1 MKARFL
7 ILFLLILLSVPSLA
21 QKRITYRAEWAYH
34 DDENFPGIEKLIGNV
49 IFTHENTI
57 GYCDS
62 AFNYVNENYII
73 AYGNPVKIFINDS
86 VTLYGDQVIYNGN
99 TKITNIIGKVILQD
113 NTSALYT
120 NSLMY
125 DNNNDVG
132 YYTTWGKMINQT
144 DTLTS
149 DLGYYYT
156 KDKIVFLNSNVYFV
170 NESYTMNCDSLRY
183 NTLNEVIYF
192 ISRTKLVSDDN
203 VILTNSGW
211 YDTKND
217 LALLIDSVEL
227 FNRDQKLT
235 GDSLYYDRN
244 TKFGIGW
251 NNVIVHDTTKG
262 YVVKGN
268 YVEYSEIGGNS
279 LTTDSALLIMINEND
294 SLYLHADTLRLFFD
308 TLQNPLEI
316 HAYNHAKFFSY
327 DLQGACDSMVYLI
340 NDSTLTMYHNPVL
353 WSGENQLTA
362 DTIRFTIIDSIRTK
376 LDLIK
381 AGFIV
386 SSLFEETEF
395 NQIKGAS
402 IVGYI
407 ENNKLQQVDVI
418 NNAECIYYILD
429 DDTALIGINVSV
441 TSEMKILFNQN
452 KIERINYYNAPDGKI
467 YSDADLKKEDRLL
480 KDFRYLNGYR
490 PKEILDIFKNPI
502 PRIKGSEVPLSGSV
516 LDTNQ

>member
-1 MKARFL
+1 MRIRSSLLLLLLTFSFL
-7 ILFLLILLSVPSLA
+7 GFA
-21 QKRITYRAEWAYH
+21 QKKITYRAEWAYH

-49 IFTHENTI
+49 MFTHDNTV

-62 AFNYVNENYII
+62 AYNYIKENYII
-73 AYGNPVKIFINDS
+73 AFGNPVKIHINDS

-99 TKITNIIGKVILQD
+99 TKITNITGQVVLKD

-125 DNNNDVG
+125 DNNLDLG
-132 YYTTWGKMINQT
+132 YYPTWGKMINQQ

-156 KDKIVFLNSNVYFV
+156 KDKMVLLNRNVKLV
-170 NESYTMNCDSLRY
+170 NETYTMNCDSLRY
-183 NTLNEVIYF
+183 DTSNEVVFF
-192 ISRTKLVSDDN
+192 ISRTKLVSEDN
-203 VILTNSGW
+203 IILTNSGW

-217 LALLIDSVEL
+217 LALLVDSVEL
-227 FNRDQKLT
+227 YNKDQKLT

-244 TKFGIGW
+244 IQFGIGW
-251 NNVIVHDTTKG
+251 NNIVINDTTKG

-268 YVEYSEIGGNS
+268 YVEYSELGGNS
-279 LTTDSALLIMINEND
+279 MATDSALLIMINEND
-294 SLYLHADTLRLFFD
+294 SLYLHADTLRLLFD

-327 DLQGACDSMVYLI
+327 DMQGACDSMVYLI
-340 NDSTLTMYHNPVL
+340 NDSTLTLFHNPVL

-362 DTIRFTIIDSIRTK
+362 DTIRFTIIDSVHTK
-376 LDLIK
+376 LDLLK
-381 AGFIV
+381 SGFIV

-395 NQIKGAS
+395 NQIKGAT

-407 ENNKLQQVDVI
+407 ENNRLQQVDVI

-441 TSEMKILFNQN
+441 TSEMKLLFIDN

-467 YSDADLKKEDRLL
+467 YADADFKKEDRLL
-480 KDFRYLNGYR
+480 KDFRYLVAYR

-502 PRIKGSEVPLSGSV
+502 PRIKGSEVPQSGSV
-516 LDTNQ
+516 LNTDQ